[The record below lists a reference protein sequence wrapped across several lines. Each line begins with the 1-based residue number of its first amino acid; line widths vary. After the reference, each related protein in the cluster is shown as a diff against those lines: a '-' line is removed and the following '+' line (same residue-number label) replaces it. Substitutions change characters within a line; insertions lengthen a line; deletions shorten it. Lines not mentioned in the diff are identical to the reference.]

1 MKILKNIGLFA
12 LSLLASFA
20 SADYFYIKIYGL
32 FFGTTS
38 GFFGTGGIGGVL
50 IGLVIAYILFTSLLF
65 TAFGDKKKYWW
76 VGVLLLPVA
85 WFIIKFDL
93 THWYFYLALAVAG
106 WLVGWLISKLLVVF
120 RGS

>member
-1 MKILKNIGLFA
+1 MKIFKNLSLLILSSIVSYFLVEQFFKLYNYFWPVGNPSGLFA
-12 LSLLASFA
+12 GYAMLGNVM
-20 SADYFYIKIYGL
+20 I
-32 FFGTTS
+32 
-38 GFFGTGGIGGVL
+38 GFFV
-50 IGLVIAYILFTSLLF
+50 AFTFFPPLLF

-106 WLVGWLISKLLVVF
+106 WLVGWLNL
-120 RGS
+120 